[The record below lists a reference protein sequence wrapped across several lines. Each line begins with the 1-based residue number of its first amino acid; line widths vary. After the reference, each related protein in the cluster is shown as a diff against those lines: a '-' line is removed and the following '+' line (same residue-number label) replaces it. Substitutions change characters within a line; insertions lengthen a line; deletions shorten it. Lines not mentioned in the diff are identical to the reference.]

1 MRKQK
6 TEREILTDRFFEN
19 YGQYYIHIIKILLK
33 EIVKHTI
40 TITVYN
46 YEFHLHDFFLLWY
59 KSKVE
64 IKTSYNI

>member
-46 YEFHLHDFFLLWY
+46 YEFHLHDFFLL
-59 KSKVE
+59 
-64 IKTSYNI
+64 